1 MLAGMALALGP
12 LVALSGY
19 GALTL
24 AADPA
29 PMLEGVRLRVVQP
42 SVPQREKW
50 LREKQRAIFLDHIA
64 LSRHDATGRR
74 DDLAGITHLVWPEA
88 AMPFSPLQSPEALE
102 AIADLVGPRTH
113 LVSGALRVEEPGP
126 DGAAPASPR
135 RVFNSLLVFGPHGA
149 LAALYDKIHLVPFG
163 EFLPFQAGLEAIGL
177 EQLTRLRG
185 GFASGAAPRP
195 LLSLDGL
202 PPIGALICYEAIF
215 PGEVVQGSER
225 PGLLLNLTND
235 GWFGDTSGPQQHF
248 HQARVRAVEQGVPL
262 VRAANNGV
270 SAVIDAEGR
279 VLARLALNA
288 RGVIDSALPKSR
300 PPPPY
305 ARFGDGL
312 FAVMLVAAAAA
323 AWLLGRADRAQPDTS
338 G

>member
-1 MLAGMALALGP
+1 MK
-12 LVALSGY
+12 LS
-19 GALTL
+19 
-24 AADPA
+24 ADPA
-29 PMLEGVRLRVVQP
+29 PMVDGVRLRDRAA
-42 SVPQREKW
+42 QRATARW
-50 LREKQRAIFLDHIA
+50 LRENQRAIFLDHIA
-64 LSRHDATGRR
+64 LSRHDTTGHR

-88 AMPFSPLQSPEALE
+88 AMPFRPLQSPEALE

-113 LVSGALRVEEPGP
+113 LFSGALQVEEPGAD
-126 DGAAPASPR
+126 DGAPASPR
-135 RVFNSLLVFGPHGA
+135 RVFNSLLVFGPQGG

-163 EFLPFQAGLEAIGL
+163 EFLPFQASLEAIGL

-195 LLSLDGL
+195 LISLAGL

-215 PGEVVQGSER
+215 PGEIVQGGER
-225 PGLLLNLTND
+225 PGSSS
-235 GWFGDTSGPQQHF
+235 TSPTTAGSATPPGRQHF
-248 HQARVRAVEQGVPL
+248 HQARVRAVEQGMPL

-270 SAVIDAEGR
+270 SAVVDAEGR
-279 VLARLALNA
+279 VLGRLALNA
-288 RGVIDSALPKSR
+288 RGVIDSALPQAR

-323 AWLLGRADRAQPDTS
+323 AWRLGRPDRARPDTS

>member
-1 MLAGMALALGP
+1 MK
-12 LVALSGY
+12 LS
-19 GALTL
+19 
-24 AADPA
+24 ADPA
-29 PMLEGVRLRVVQP
+29 PMVEGVRLRIVQP

-50 LREKQRAIFLDHIA
+50 LRENQRAIFLDHIA
-64 LSRHDATGRR
+64 LSRHDATGHR

-88 AMPFSPLQSPEALE
+88 AMPFRPLQSPEALE

-113 LVSGALRVEEPGP
+113 LFSGALRVEEPGAD
-126 DGAAPASPR
+126 DGAPASPR
-135 RVFNSLLVFGPHGA
+135 RVFNSLLVFGPQGG

-163 EFLPFQAGLEAIGL
+163 EFLPFQASLEAIGL

-195 LLSLDGL
+195 LISLAGL

-215 PGEVVQGSER
+215 PGEVVQGGER

-235 GWFGDTSGPQQHF
+235 GWFGDTTGPQQHF

-270 SAVIDAEGR
+270 SAVVDAEGR
-279 VLARLALNA
+279 VLGRLALNA
-288 RGVIDSALPKSR
+288 RGVIDSALPQAR

-323 AWLLGRADRAQPDTS
+323 AWRLGRPDRARPDTS